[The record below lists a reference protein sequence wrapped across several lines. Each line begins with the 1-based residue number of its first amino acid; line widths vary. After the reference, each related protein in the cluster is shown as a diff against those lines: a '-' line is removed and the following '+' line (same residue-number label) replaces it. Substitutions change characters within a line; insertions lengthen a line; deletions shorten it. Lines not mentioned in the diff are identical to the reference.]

1 MMNTITV
8 RILVFL
14 LSLFILVTF
23 FSQISMQFKDN
34 YVTETA
40 VIYSSAEKVS
50 FQGVYIRNESVIR
63 GGSSGVLSYPNA
75 DGSKIANGSVVA
87 YVYKSEN
94 DIYVNHR
101 IEQLKEEVSLLES
114 AQNPGITEVAKPT
127 FISSLIDDEYQTIAV
142 LIAKNDLE
150 TLSKERKQL
159 QTLMDIYHI
168 VIDEETDFNDA
179 ISGLNSEIADLE
191 RQRRNYTDVITADS
205 TGYFISHTDGYENT
219 LSLDDIGDLTADKLK
234 EIISEP
240 QKESSAYDVGKMV
253 DGYEW
258 KMAGIIDPKSA
269 DFKIGSSVTVKFA
282 STPDTVTA
290 VIDDIIET
298 DDPDESIIIISCD
311 ELTFDLVQ
319 RRVDRVEIILN
330 DYEGIKV
337 PREAIRFDK
346 NNEKGVYILL
356 GQRISFRKIEPVYE
370 CDEYILSKITSDT
383 SYVSM
388 YDDIITKGEISADLY
403 VEETTAAPEDD
414 APEDDASDVSGT
426 SYENTESITE
436 QVSGTDD
443 EAEDNADNTDSSGEK
458 DDDDMIWED
467 E

>member
-8 RILVFL
+8 RILVFM

-40 VIYSSAEKVS
+40 VTYSSAEKVS

-63 GGSSGVLSYPNA
+63 GSASGVLSYPNA

-179 ISGLNSEIADLE
+179 ISGLNSEISDLE

-205 TGYFISHTDGYENT
+205 TGYFVSHTDGYENI
-219 LSLDDIGDLTADKLK
+219 LSLDDIGNLTADKIR
-234 EIISEP
+234 EVISEP

-258 KMAGIIDPKSA
+258 KMAGLIDPKAA
-269 DFKIGSSVTVKFA
+269 DFKVGSSVTVKFA

-298 DDPDESIIIISCD
+298 DDPDENIIIISCD

-356 GQRISFRKIEPVYE
+356 GQRISFRKIDPVYE

-403 VEETTAAPEDD
+403 VEETTVAPEDD
-414 APEDDASDVSGT
+414 SPEDDVSDVSGT
-426 SYENTESITE
+426 SYENTESVTE
-436 QVSGTDD
+436 QESGTDA
-443 EAEDNADNTDSSGEK
+443 ETEDNADNSGSSDEEY
-458 DDDDMIWED
+458 DDDTIWET

>member
-1 MMNTITV
+1 M
-8 RILVFL
+8 

-40 VIYSSAEKVS
+40 VTYSSAEKVS

-63 GGSSGVLSYPNA
+63 GSASGVLSYPNA

-179 ISGLNSEIADLE
+179 ISGLNSEISDLE

-205 TGYFISHTDGYENT
+205 TGYFVSHTDGYENI
-219 LSLDDIGDLTADKLK
+219 LSLDDIGNLTADKIR
-234 EIISEP
+234 EVISEP

-258 KMAGIIDPKSA
+258 KMAGLIDPKAA
-269 DFKIGSSVTVKFA
+269 DFKVGSSVTVKFA

-298 DDPDESIIIISCD
+298 DDPDENIIIISCD

-356 GQRISFRKIEPVYE
+356 GQRISFRKIDPVYE

-403 VEETTAAPEDD
+403 VEETTVAPEDD
-414 APEDDASDVSGT
+414 SPEDDVSDVSGT
-426 SYENTESITE
+426 SYENTESVTE
-436 QVSGTDD
+436 QESGTDA
-443 EAEDNADNTDSSGEK
+443 ETEDNADNSGSSDEEY
-458 DDDDMIWED
+458 DDDTIWET